1 MKKVQLW
8 IDDERPAP
16 DQTWVVAKSSAE
28 AIAHVQAHGMPYLV
42 SLDHDLGGDDNTITF
57 IKWCIDSGYVPP
69 KTFNIHSANPV
80 GRENLHWCMQNWYR
94 HWQYVPTDFPKG

>member
-1 MKKVQLW
+1 MPQPTEIIVYRNPQKRLLLLK
-8 IDDERPAP
+8 
-16 DQTWVVAKSSAE
+16 TWRRSKSDLA
-28 AIAHVQAHGMPYLV
+28 QHGMPHLI
-42 SLDHDLGGDDNTITF
+42 SLDHDLGGDDTTIIF
-57 IKWCIDSGYVPP
+57 IKWCIDNGYVPP